1 MSKLVKIENINMQ
14 YPNEYKISS
23 TERGTSK
30 LEPAFG
36 AVTGGSLISA
46 ETTNEIQ
53 KNGVLFTRVI
63 GDNTKEYT
71 KLALEDAIIE
81 TELFDGLKLMLHFKF
96 QTSIRVDTR
105 VEVKDELVPIIG
117 ITEDRDISIG
127 TTLQVVYLDGL
138 FFFVG
143 NPPTSS
149 TGSQGN
155 PTSSTGS
162 QGNPTSS
169 TGSQGK
175 KILCGKAPIRKLDVG
190 SVMRV
195 AFEDTVNNPVLTYSV
210 IAPYFGPVEAMT
222 VNIAVGNVTSEGF
235 EYMLLPSYFCF
246 SEAEL
251 HYIVTEG

>member
-117 ITEDRDISIG
+117 ITEDRDISMG
-127 TTLQVVYLDGL
+127 TTLQVVYLEGK
-138 FFFVG
+138 FCFV
-143 NPPTSS
+143 
-149 TGSQGN
+149 GN

-190 SVMRV
+190 LAMQV

-210 IAPYFGPVEAMT
+210 IAHFFDLVDTMT
-222 VNIAVGNVTSEGF
+222 VKIAVCNFTSEGF
-235 EYMLLPSYFCF
+235 EYMLLSSNFSF

>member
-36 AVTGGSLISA
+36 AVTGSSLISA

-105 VEVKDELVPIIG
+105 VEVKDKLVPIIG

-127 TTLQVVYLDGL
+127 TTLQVVYLEGM
-138 FFFVG
+138 FFFV
-143 NPPTSS
+143 
-149 TGSQGN
+149 
-155 PTSSTGS
+155 
-162 QGNPTSS
+162 GNPTSS

-175 KILCGKAPIRKLDVG
+175 KILCGKAPIMFSLQ
-190 SVMRV
+190 
-195 AFEDTVNNPVLTYSV
+195 E
-210 IAPYFGPVEAMT
+210 
-222 VNIAVGNVTSEGF
+222 
-235 EYMLLPSYFCF
+235 LLFTWLSRI
-246 SEAEL
+246 L
-251 HYIVTEG
+251 

>member
-63 GDNTKEYT
+63 GDNTEYYT

-81 TELFDGLKLMLHFKF
+81 TELFDGLKLMLHFKAP
-96 QTSIRVDTR
+96 TSIRVDTR

-127 TTLQVVYLDGL
+127 TTLQVVYLEGL

-143 NPPTSS
+143 NP
-149 TGSQGN
+149 

-175 KILCGKAPIRKLDVG
+175 KILCGKAPIRKLDAGAVTQ
-190 SVMRV
+190 V

-210 IAPYFGPVEAMT
+210 IAPYFSPADATT
-222 VNIAVGNVTSEGF
+222 VNIAVCNVTSEGF
-235 EYMLLPSYFCF
+235 EYMLLSSEFGF

-251 HYIVTEG
+251 HYIVKRVS